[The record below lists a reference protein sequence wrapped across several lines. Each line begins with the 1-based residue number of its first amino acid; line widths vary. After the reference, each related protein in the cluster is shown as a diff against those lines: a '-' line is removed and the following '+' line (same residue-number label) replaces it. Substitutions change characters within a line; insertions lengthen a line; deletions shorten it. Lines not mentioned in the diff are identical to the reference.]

1 MRNLEKDVN
10 YLSSLSVKRCRNNI
24 DQSSEQYFNMRRD
37 RKSEEIGSRKRTIY
51 TTNPTLTSLSKS
63 KKYIGKKGLNWL
75 LSKRYILNDNNNRS
89 LIFTYRDDKDKNNIQ
104 YKIDKEII
112 TTVLHIYRK
121 YNAIGEIIRT
131 SDHDIYIIE
140 IGRLVNDKILLHNE
154 IKVFKGLSPLKK
166 WTDHI
171 YNETGGS
178 RGKLTNR
185 NTQTGWNFVKP
196 IHIYENEKDKV
207 LIYDNNVKCFTLL
220 DIKRKLL
227 TDKLNRIETI
237 EAIKNVTKE
246 VEEVEV
252 IEKMNAMNAID
263 AMDAMD
269 AMEVTDNIQSLDLSV
284 DDIFSQLT

>member
-1 MRNLEKDVN
+1 MKQRKRLRTDDKEYHSN
-10 YLSSLSVKRCRNNI
+10 YSSSLSVKRCRNNI
-24 DQSSEQYFNMRRD
+24 DKSSEQYLNMRRD

-63 KKYIGKKGLNWL
+63 KKYIGKQGLNWL
-75 LSKRYILNDNNNRS
+75 LSKRYILNDSNNRS
-89 LIFTYRDDKDKNNIQ
+89 LIFTYRDDNRNGNSQ
-104 YKIDKEII
+104 YKREKKII

-140 IGRLVNDKILLHNE
+140 IGRLINDKILLHKK

-178 RGKLTNR
+178 RGKLTKR

-196 IHIYENEKDKV
+196 IYIYENEKDKV
-207 LIYDNNVKCFTLL
+207 LIYDKNVKCFTLL

-227 TDKLNRIETI
+227 NNKLNKIKSVIKKEKEIKEIESV
-237 EAIKNVTKE
+237 IK
-246 VEEVEV
+246 
-252 IEKMNAMNAID
+252 
-263 AMDAMD
+263 
-269 AMEVTDNIQSLDLSV
+269 
-284 DDIFSQLT
+284 